1 MSNILVSHPCIR
13 APHPALLEKPT
24 ERDGTPESTSQN
36 CSVLDCHECQIYECH
51 QHRVYV
57 IFEESDGRLWA
68 SSTSMMAPDLNSAD
82 LFVDRLNE
90 TLGVDRAEWSV
101 LAARAF
107 AVGSEPPPGD
117 ES

>member
-1 MSNILVSHPCIR
+1 M
-13 APHPALLEKPT
+13 
-24 ERDGTPESTSQN
+24 
-36 CSVLDCHECQIYECH
+36 
-51 QHRVYV
+51 

>member
-1 MSNILVSHPCIR
+1 
-13 APHPALLEKPT
+13 
-24 ERDGTPESTSQN
+24 
-36 CSVLDCHECQIYECH
+36 
-51 QHRVYV
+51 
-57 IFEESDGRLWA
+57 
-68 SSTSMMAPDLNSAD
+68 MMAPDLNIAD